1 MKSKTILVSFIAI
14 FAMVLAL
21 NLVSATPFAG
31 VGDVYVND
39 IKMSTGPTFNAAGEV
54 SRTVPVEVHFTAN
67 VDATDVKLRVF
78 IEDYKNEISD
88 STERFHIV
96 EGSSYVKRFSLT
108 LPSSMDLD
116 DLTEGLDLVVR
127 FSAKD
132 VDENATTIT
141 SDSFEVPYS
150 IVMQR
155 DIYALNILSVET
167 AQKVV
172 AGSSIALDIV
182 LENNG
187 NEELENVYVK
197 ASIPELGV
205 QRIVY
210 FGDLFPQDDC
220 DEEDDSR
227 CDNEDTENKRVYLA
241 LPRNAVPGVYNI
253 EVEAYN
259 YDASTSVKK
268 SIVVSGA
275 ESGILP
281 TTTTKTIAVGEETT
295 FDVVL
300 INPND
305 RMVVYSITP
314 EESTGLI
321 VEIANPVITV
331 GADSSKTV
339 EIKVRATDSA
349 EEGTHL
355 VTVNVNSENGLV
367 KQINFTVNVE
377 NDKAND
383 AVLIL
388 TVVLAI
394 IFVVL
399 LIVLI
404 VLLTKKPVETEEYNE
419 TSYY

>member
-116 DLTEGLDLVVR
+116 DLTESLDLVVR

-132 VDENATTIT
+132 VDNTVLYD
-141 SDSFEVPYS
+141 SDSFETTYD
-150 IVMQR
+150 ITMQR
-155 DIYALNILSVET
+155 DLYALNILSVET